1 LNDPSIDITTE
12 EGMPMSQQLLGKVA
26 VITGGSSGL
35 GLATAKRFVAE
46 GASVFITGR
55 RQEELDKA
63 VVEIGGDVIAVQADS
78 SSLADLDRL
87 YAIIGAQKGRLD
99 IVFANAGILDKA
111 PLGEIAEDSFDRLFE
126 INVKGVVFA
135 VQKALPLLVDGG
147 AIVLTSSLVAS
158 KGLPGN
164 SLYAATKAS
173 IRSLARGWMVDLK
186 GRRIRVN
193 TISPGAIETPG
204 LKGAA
209 PDSAAAQGMLD
220 HFATL
225 IPAGRVGE
233 PDEVARVAVFLAS
246 DNASYVNGADI
257 AVDGGWAQV

>member
-1 LNDPSIDITTE
+1 MN
-12 EGMPMSQQLLGKVA
+12 QQLSGKVA

-35 GLATAKRFVAE
+35 GLATAKRFVSE

-63 VVEIGGDVIAVQADS
+63 IAEIGGDITAVQADS
-78 SSLADLDRL
+78 SNLADLDRL
-87 YAIIGAQKGRLD
+87 YEIIGRKKGRLD
-99 IVFANAGILDKA
+99 IVFANAGIADNA
-111 PLGEIAEDSFDRLFE
+111 AIGEITEDSVDRLYN
-126 INVKGVVFA
+126 INVKGLVFT

-147 AIVLTSSLVAS
+147 AILLTSSMVAS
-158 KGLPGN
+158 KGLP
-164 SLYAATKAS
+164 SLSIYAATKAS

-186 GRRIRVN
+186 TRKIRVN
-193 TISPGAIETPG
+193 AISPGAIETPG
-204 LKGAA
+204 LTGSAA
-209 PDSAAAQGMLD
+209 SPDAAQGMLA

-233 PDEVARVAVFLAS
+233 ADEVAKVAVFLAS
-246 DNASYVNGADI
+246 DNASYINGAEI